1 MKVSMMNVQSNAVK
15 SAGDTLVS
23 AIGSVAGAVAD
34 PKGALKQA
42 KSALSS
48 PKQLAVAAGLV
59 AAYVL
64 GWWSGHRTAP
74 AARGRARGR

>member
-1 MKVSMMNVQSNAVK
+1 MNVQSNAVK
-15 SAGDTLVS
+15 SAGDTLAS

-42 KSALSS
+42 KSAVSS
-48 PKQLAVAAGLV
+48 PKPLAVAAGLA

-64 GWWSGHRTAP
+64 GWRH
-74 AARGRARGR
+74 GRRSATR